1 MNAPHTVPAIPL
13 EDLTV
18 LAALGSGSP
27 GFDPS
32 KGYGTSVNSLISR
45 GWMERC
51 DPRKGPFVLTEE
63 GRIAAP
69 LAMEALKRWAS
80 SLPKHRKTVTERI
93 LDARR
98 SAYA

>member
-69 LAMEALKRWAS
+69 LAMEALQRWAAS
-80 SLPKHRKTVTERI
+80 RPLSREEYLRRK
-93 LDARR
+93 
-98 SAYA
+98 YGG